1 MDNII
6 QQISEKLTKKILEK
20 AYSGGICDID
30 LLSSSVLEDCKSAA
44 RDILEAIVS
53 DLNIKIRED
62 KPSRKARGLIL
73 KEKNRERSLLTE
85 LGRLDLPRD
94 YYYDKKEEKYD
105 YLLDRVIGL
114 QGYERISAGV
124 MAKLVSMATEVSY
137 AKSAETVTGGQLS
150 RQCVRECILKLG
162 AIEKRPQPYE
172 PKRKVK
178 ELHLFADEDHV
189 HMQREGKTKG
199 KKSRMVPLVTVTE
212 GIEEES
218 KGRNRTINAM
228 HFVDEN
234 FDTKALWKSVEGYIG
249 ASYDIESIEMIYI
262 HADGGKWIA
271 SGLASFS
278 NVTRVMDGFHLEKR
292 LKEVSRNFPG
302 SNLRQRIKEAMEK
315 GDRKK
320 LDMLMQE
327 MYARSQDK
335 KQIEF
340 TTKLGGYL
348 TENFEEIRNRLKS
361 DTVGSCTEG
370 QVSHILSTRFSR
382 NPMGWSEEG
391 LGKLSKQRVYIKNKG
406 KIEASDFKKKE
417 KSGGDSYREYADRI
431 IEEACR
437 GAKDFSIFEK
447 QGPIFDGA
455 SGTQMAIRHMGMN
468 RNILN

>member
-1 MDNII
+1 MNNII

-30 LLSSSVLEDCKSAA
+30 LLSSSILEDCKSAA

-105 YLLDRVIGL
+105 YLLDKVIGL

-124 MAKLVSMATEVSY
+124 RAKLVSMATEVSY

-212 GIEEES
+212 GVEEES

-302 SNLRQRIKEAMEK
+302 SILRQRIKAAMEK

-447 QGPIFDGA
+447 QEPIFDGA

>member
-1 MDNII
+1 MNNII

-30 LLSSSVLEDCKSAA
+30 LLSSSILEDCKSAA

-73 KEKNRERSLLTE
+73 KEKNRERSLFTE
-85 LGRLDLPRD
+85 IGRLNLPRD
-94 YYYDKKEEKYD
+94 YYYDKKEEKYE
-105 YLLDRVIGL
+105 YLLDKVIGL

-124 MAKLVSMATEVSY
+124 RAKLVSMATEVSY

-212 GIEEES
+212 GVEEES
-218 KGRNRTINAM
+218 KGRSRTINAM

-249 ASYDIESIEMIYI
+249 ASYDIESIEKIYI

-292 LKEVSRNFPG
+292 LKEVSRKFPG
-302 SNLRQRIKEAMEK
+302 SNLRQRIKAAIER

-335 KQIEF
+335 KQIES

-406 KIEASDFKKKE
+406 KIEASDFKKKD

>member
-1 MDNII
+1 MNNII

-30 LLSSSVLEDCKSAA
+30 LLSSSILEDCKSAA

-73 KEKNRERSLLTE
+73 KEKNRERSLFTE
-85 LGRLDLPRD
+85 IGRLNLPRD
-94 YYYDKKEEKYD
+94 YYYDKKEEKYE
-105 YLLDRVIGL
+105 YLLDKVIGL

-137 AKSAETVTGGQLS
+137 AKSAETVTGDQVS
-150 RQCVRECILKLG
+150 RQCVRECILKPG

-189 HMQREGKTKG
+189 HMQREGRAKG

-212 GIEEES
+212 GIEKES
-218 KGRNRTINAM
+218 KGRNRTRNAM

-292 LKEVSRNFPG
+292 LKEVSRKFPG
-302 SNLRQRIKEAMEK
+302 SNLRQRIKAAIER

-335 KQIEF
+335 KQIEY
-340 TTKLGGYL
+340 TTKLGRYL

>member
-85 LGRLDLPRD
+85 IGRLNLPRD
-94 YYYDKKEEKYD
+94 YYYDKKEEKYE

-124 MAKLVSMATEVSY
+124 RAKLVSMATEVSY

-189 HMQREGKTKG
+189 HMQREGRAKG

-212 GIEEES
+212 GIEKES
-218 KGRNRTINAM
+218 KGRNRTRNAM

-262 HADGGKWIA
+262 HADGGKWITN
-271 SGLASFS
+271 GLASFS

-292 LKEVSRNFPG
+292 LKEVSRKFPG
-302 SNLRQRIKEAMEK
+302 SNLRQRIKAAIER

-447 QGPIFDGA
+447 QEPIFDGA

>member
-94 YYYDKKEEKYD
+94 YYYDKKEEKYE

-124 MAKLVSMATEVSY
+124 RAKLVSMATEVSY

-212 GIEEES
+212 GVEEES

-249 ASYDIESIEMIYI
+249 ASYDIESIEKIYI
-262 HADGGKWIA
+262 HADGGKWITN
-271 SGLASFS
+271 GLESFS

-292 LKEVSRNFPG
+292 LKEVSRKFPG
-302 SNLRQRIKEAMEK
+302 SNLRQRIKAAIER

-335 KQIEF
+335 KQIEY
-340 TTKLGGYL
+340 TTKLGRYL

>member
-124 MAKLVSMATEVSY
+124 RAKLVSMATEVSY

-162 AIEKRPQPYE
+162 AIEKRPQSYE

-212 GIEEES
+212 GVEEES

-249 ASYDIESIEMIYI
+249 ASYDIESIERIYI

-292 LKEVSRNFPG
+292 LKEVSSKFPG
-302 SNLRQRIKEAMEK
+302 SNLRQRIKAAIEK

-335 KQIEF
+335 KQIEY
-340 TTKLGGYL
+340 TTKLGRYL

-370 QVSHILSTRFSR
+370 QVSHILSNRFSR

-406 KIEASDFKKKE
+406 KIEASDFKKKD

-455 SGTQMAIRHMGMN
+455 SGTQMAIRHMGM
-468 RNILN
+468 RKDILN

>member
-1 MDNII
+1 MNNII

-73 KEKNRERSLLTE
+73 KEKNRERSLFTE
-85 LGRLDLPRD
+85 IGRLNLPRD

-124 MAKLVSMATEVSY
+124 RAKLVSMATEVSY
-137 AKSAETVTGGQLS
+137 AKSAETVTGDQVS

-189 HMQREGKTKG
+189 HMQREGRAKG

-212 GIEEES
+212 GIEKES

-292 LKEVSRNFPG
+292 LKEVSRNF
-302 SNLRQRIKEAMEK
+302 
-315 GDRKK
+315 
-320 LDMLMQE
+320 
-327 MYARSQDK
+327 
-335 KQIEF
+335 
-340 TTKLGGYL
+340 
-348 TENFEEIRNRLKS
+348 
-361 DTVGSCTEG
+361 
-370 QVSHILSTRFSR
+370 
-382 NPMGWSEEG
+382 
-391 LGKLSKQRVYIKNKG
+391 
-406 KIEASDFKKKE
+406 
-417 KSGGDSYREYADRI
+417 
-431 IEEACR
+431 R
-437 GAKDFSIFEK
+437 GAI
-447 QGPIFDGA
+447 
-455 SGTQMAIRHMGMN
+455 
-468 RNILN
+468 

>member
-1 MDNII
+1 MNNII

-124 MAKLVSMATEVSY
+124 RAKLVSMATEVSY

-212 GIEEES
+212 GVEEES

-249 ASYDIESIEMIYI
+249 ASYDIESIERIYI

-302 SNLRQRIKEAMEK
+302 SNLRQRIKAAIEK

-320 LDMLMQE
+320 LDMLLQE

-335 KQIEF
+335 KQIEY
-340 TTKLGGYL
+340 TTKLGRYL

>member
-1 MDNII
+1 MNNII

-124 MAKLVSMATEVSY
+124 RAKLVSMATEVSY

-189 HMQREGKTKG
+189 HMQREGRAKG

-212 GIEEES
+212 GVEEES

-249 ASYDIESIEMIYI
+249 ASYDIESIERIYI
-262 HADGGKWIA
+262 HADGGKWITN
-271 SGLASFS
+271 GLASFS

-292 LKEVSRNFPG
+292 LKEVSRKFPG
-302 SNLRQRIKEAMEK
+302 SNLRQRIKAAMEK

-335 KQIEF
+335 KQIEY

>member
-30 LLSSSVLEDCKSAA
+30 LLSSSILEDCKSAA

-85 LGRLDLPRD
+85 IGRLNLPRD
-94 YYYDKKEEKYD
+94 YYYDKKEEKYE
-105 YLLDRVIGL
+105 YLLDKVIGL
-114 QGYERISAGV
+114 QGYERISSGV
-124 MAKLVSMATEVSY
+124 RAKLVSMATEVSY

-212 GIEEES
+212 GVEEES

-234 FDTKALWKSVEGYIG
+234 FDTRALWKSVEGYIG
-249 ASYDIESIEMIYI
+249 ASYDIESIEKIYI
-262 HADGGKWIA
+262 HADGGKWITN
-271 SGLASFS
+271 GLESFS

-292 LKEVSRNFPG
+292 LKEVSRKFPG
-302 SNLRQRIKEAMEK
+302 SNLRQRIKAAIER

-370 QVSHILSTRFSR
+370 QVSHILSNRFSR

-406 KIEASDFKKKE
+406 KIEASDFKKKD

-447 QGPIFDGA
+447 QEPIFDGA
-455 SGTQMAIRHMGMN
+455 SGTQMAIRHMGM
-468 RNILN
+468 RKDILN

>member
-1 MDNII
+1 MNNII

-85 LGRLDLPRD
+85 IGRLNLPRD
-94 YYYDKKEEKYD
+94 YYYDKKEEKYE
-105 YLLDRVIGL
+105 YLLDKVIGL

-124 MAKLVSMATEVSY
+124 MAKLVSVATEVSY
-137 AKSAETVTGGQLS
+137 AKSAETVTGDQVS

-212 GIEEES
+212 GVEEES

-234 FDTKALWKSVEGYIG
+234 FDTRALWKSVEGYIG
-249 ASYDIESIEMIYI
+249 ASYDIESIEKIYI
-262 HADGGKWIA
+262 HADGGKWITN
-271 SGLASFS
+271 GLESFS

-292 LKEVSRNFPG
+292 LKEVSRKFPG
-302 SNLRQRIKEAMEK
+302 SNLRQRIKAAIER

>member
-1 MDNII
+1 MNNII

-30 LLSSSVLEDCKSAA
+30 LLSSSILEDCKSAA
-44 RDILEAIVS
+44 RDILEEIVS

-73 KEKNRERSLLTE
+73 KEKNRERSLFTE
-85 LGRLDLPRD
+85 IGRLNLPRD

-124 MAKLVSMATEVSY
+124 RAKLVSMATEVSY

-212 GIEEES
+212 GVEEES

-249 ASYDIESIEMIYI
+249 ASYDIESIERIYI
-262 HADGGKWIA
+262 HADGGKWITN
-271 SGLASFS
+271 GLASFS

-292 LKEVSRNFPG
+292 LKEVSRKFPG
-302 SNLRQRIKEAMEK
+302 SNLRQRIKAAIER

-335 KQIEF
+335 KQIEY
-340 TTKLGGYL
+340 TTKLGRYL

-370 QVSHILSTRFSR
+370 QVSHILSNRFSR

-417 KSGGDSYREYADRI
+417 KNGGDSYREYADRI

>member
-85 LGRLDLPRD
+85 IGRLNLPRD

-124 MAKLVSMATEVSY
+124 RAKLVSMATEVSY

-189 HMQREGKTKG
+189 HMQREGRAKG

-212 GIEEES
+212 GVEEES

-249 ASYDIESIEMIYI
+249 ASYDIESIERIYI

-302 SNLRQRIKEAMEK
+302 SNLRQRIKAAIEK

-335 KQIEF
+335 KQIEY
-340 TTKLGGYL
+340 TTKLGRYL

-370 QVSHILSTRFSR
+370 QVSHILSNRFSR

-406 KIEASDFKKKE
+406 KIEASDFKKKD

-447 QGPIFDGA
+447 QEPIFDGA

>member
-1 MDNII
+1 MNNII

-30 LLSSSVLEDCKSAA
+30 LLSSSILEDCKSAA

-85 LGRLDLPRD
+85 LGRLNLPRD

-124 MAKLVSMATEVSY
+124 RAKLVSMATEVSY

-189 HMQREGKTKG
+189 HMQREGRAKG

-212 GIEEES
+212 GVEEES

-249 ASYDIESIEMIYI
+249 ASYDIESIEKIYI
-262 HADGGKWIA
+262 HADGGKWITN
-271 SGLASFS
+271 GLESFS

-292 LKEVSRNFPG
+292 LKEVSRKFPG
-302 SNLRQRIKEAMEK
+302 SNLRQRIKAAIER

-382 NPMGWSEEG
+382 NPIGWSEEG

-447 QGPIFDGA
+447 QKPIFDGA

>member
-1 MDNII
+1 MNNII

-85 LGRLDLPRD
+85 IGRLNLPRD

-124 MAKLVSMATEVSY
+124 RAKLVSMATEVSY
-137 AKSAETVTGGQLS
+137 AKSAETVTDSQVS
-150 RQCVRECILKLG
+150 RQCVREYILKLG
-162 AIEKRPQPYE
+162 AIEKRAQPE
-172 PKRKVK
+172 GAKRKVK

-189 HMQREGKTKG
+189 HMQREGRAKG

-212 GIEEES
+212 GIEKES
-218 KGRNRTINAM
+218 KGRNRTRNAM

-249 ASYDIESIEMIYI
+249 ASYDIESIEKIYI
-262 HADGGKWIA
+262 HADGGKWITN
-271 SGLASFS
+271 GLESFS

-292 LKEVSRNFPG
+292 LTEVSRKFPG
-302 SNLRQRIKEAMEK
+302 SNLRQRIKAAIER

-335 KQIEF
+335 KQIEY
-340 TTKLGGYL
+340 TTKLGRYL

-361 DTVGSCTEG
+361 DAVGSCTEG

-406 KIEASDFKKKE
+406 KIEASDFKKKD

>member
-124 MAKLVSMATEVSY
+124 RAKLVSMATEVSY

-212 GIEEES
+212 GVEEES

-249 ASYDIESIEMIYI
+249 ASYDIESIERIYI

-302 SNLRQRIKEAMEK
+302 SNLRQRIKAAIER

-340 TTKLGGYL
+340 TTKLGRYL

-370 QVSHILSTRFSR
+370 QVSHILSNRFSR

-406 KIEASDFKKKE
+406 KIEASDFKKKD

>member
-124 MAKLVSMATEVSY
+124 RAKLVSMATEVSY
-137 AKSAETVTGGQLS
+137 AKSAETVTGDQVS

-189 HMQREGKTKG
+189 HMQREGRAKG

-212 GIEEES
+212 GIEKES
-218 KGRNRTINAM
+218 KGRNRTRNAM

-249 ASYDIESIEMIYI
+249 ASYDIESIEKIYI
-262 HADGGKWIA
+262 HADGGKWITN
-271 SGLASFS
+271 GLESFS
-278 NVTRVMDGFHLEKR
+278 NVTGHGRIP
-292 LKEVSRNFPG
+292 PG
-302 SNLRQRIKEAMEK
+302 KEAK
-315 GDRKK
+315 GSEQEISGEQSEAEDKSSDRKRRPK
-320 LDMLMQE
+320 KARHAYAGDVCKESGQE
-327 MYARSQDK
+327 
-335 KQIEF
+335 
-340 TTKLGGYL
+340 
-348 TENFEEIRNRLKS
+348 
-361 DTVGSCTEG
+361 
-370 QVSHILSTRFSR
+370 
-382 NPMGWSEEG
+382 
-391 LGKLSKQRVYIKNKG
+391 
-406 KIEASDFKKKE
+406 
-417 KSGGDSYREYADRI
+417 ADRI
-431 IEEACR
+431 YHKAWRISYGKLRGDKEQTEKRYSGKLHRRTGEPYIVNPLQPKSDGMERRRAGEAIQAESLYQEQGKDRGLGFQEER
-437 GAKDFSIFEK
+437 KE
-447 QGPIFDGA
+447 
-455 SGTQMAIRHMGMN
+455 R
-468 RNILN
+468 RR

>member
-1 MDNII
+1 MNNII

-30 LLSSSVLEDCKSAA
+30 LLSSSILEDCKSAA
-44 RDILEAIVS
+44 RDILEEIVS

-73 KEKNRERSLLTE
+73 KEKNRERSLFTE
-85 LGRLDLPRD
+85 IGRLNLPRD
-94 YYYDKKEEKYD
+94 YYYDKKEEKYE
-105 YLLDRVIGL
+105 YLLDKVIGL

-124 MAKLVSMATEVSY
+124 RAKLVSMATEVSY

-189 HMQREGKTKG
+189 HMQREGRAKG

-212 GIEEES
+212 GVEEES
-218 KGRNRTINAM
+218 KGRSRTINAM

-249 ASYDIESIEMIYI
+249 ASYDIESIEKIYI

-292 LKEVSRNFPG
+292 LKEVSRKFPG
-302 SNLRQRIKEAMEK
+302 SNLRQRIKAAIER

-335 KQIEF
+335 KQIEY
-340 TTKLGGYL
+340 TTKLGRYL

>member
-124 MAKLVSMATEVSY
+124 RAKLVSMATEVSY
-137 AKSAETVTGGQLS
+137 AKSAETVTGDQVS

-189 HMQREGKTKG
+189 HMQREGRAKG

-212 GIEEES
+212 GVEEES

-249 ASYDIESIEMIYI
+249 ASYDIESIERIYI
-262 HADGGKWIA
+262 HADGGKWITN
-271 SGLASFS
+271 GLASFS

-292 LKEVSRNFPG
+292 LKEVSRKFPG
-302 SNLRQRIKEAMEK
+302 SNLRQRIKAAMEK

-447 QGPIFDGA
+447 QEPIFDGA

>member
-30 LLSSSVLEDCKSAA
+30 LLSSSILEDCKSAA
-44 RDILEAIVS
+44 RDILEEIVS

-137 AKSAETVTGGQLS
+137 AKSAETVTGDQVS

-212 GIEEES
+212 GVEEES
-218 KGRNRTINAM
+218 KGRSRTINAM

-249 ASYDIESIEMIYI
+249 ASYDIESIERIYI

-302 SNLRQRIKEAMEK
+302 SNLRQRIKAAIEK

-320 LDMLMQE
+320 LDMLLQE

-335 KQIEF
+335 KQIEY
-340 TTKLGGYL
+340 TTKLGRYL

>member
-1 MDNII
+1 MNNII

-20 AYSGGICDID
+20 AYSTEISDID

-53 DLNIKIRED
+53 DLNVQIRED
-62 KPSRKARGLIL
+62 KLSRKEKGLVL
-73 KEKNRERSLLTE
+73 KEKNRDRSLLTE
-85 LGRLDLPRD
+85 LGRLNLPRD
-94 YYYDKKEEKYD
+94 YYYDKKEGKYE
-105 YLLDRVIGL
+105 YVLDNVIGL
-114 QGYERISAGV
+114 QGYERVSAGV

-212 GIEEES
+212 GIEKES
-218 KGRNRTINAM
+218 KGRNRTRNAM

-249 ASYDIESIEMIYI
+249 ASYDIESIEKIYI

-292 LKEVSRNFPG
+292 LKEVSRKFPG
-302 SNLRQRIKEAMEK
+302 SNLRQRIKAAIER

-335 KQIEF
+335 KQIEY

>member
-124 MAKLVSMATEVSY
+124 RAKLVSMATEVSY

-212 GIEEES
+212 GVEEES

-249 ASYDIESIEMIYI
+249 ASYDIESIERIYI
-262 HADGGKWIA
+262 HADGGKWITN
-271 SGLASFS
+271 GLASFS

-302 SNLRQRIKEAMEK
+302 SNLRQRIKAAIEK

-335 KQIEF
+335 KQIEY
-340 TTKLGGYL
+340 TTKLGRYL

-370 QVSHILSTRFSR
+370 QVSHILSNRFSR

-447 QGPIFDGA
+447 QEPIFDGA

>member
-85 LGRLDLPRD
+85 IGRLDLPRD
-94 YYYDKKEEKYD
+94 YYYDKKEEKYE

-124 MAKLVSMATEVSY
+124 MAKLVSVATEVSY

-189 HMQREGKTKG
+189 HMQREGRAKG

-212 GIEEES
+212 GVEEES

-249 ASYDIESIEMIYI
+249 ASYDIESIEKIYI
-262 HADGGKWIA
+262 HADGGKWITN
-271 SGLASFS
+271 GLESFS

-292 LKEVSRNFPG
+292 LKEVSRKFPG
-302 SNLRQRIKEAMEK
+302 SNLRQRIKAAIER

-335 KQIEF
+335 KQIEY

>member
-124 MAKLVSMATEVSY
+124 RAKLVSMATEVSY

-189 HMQREGKTKG
+189 HMQREGRAKG

-212 GIEEES
+212 GVEEES
-218 KGRNRTINAM
+218 KGRNRTRNAM

-249 ASYDIESIEMIYI
+249 ASYDIESIEKIYI
-262 HADGGKWIA
+262 HADGGKWITN
-271 SGLASFS
+271 GLESFS

-292 LKEVSRNFPG
+292 LKEVSRKFPG
-302 SNLRQRIKEAMEK
+302 SNLRQRIKAAIER

-340 TTKLGGYL
+340 TTKLGRYL

-361 DTVGSCTEG
+361 DAVGSCTEG
-370 QVSHILSTRFSR
+370 QVSHILSARFSR

-391 LGKLSKQRVYIKNKG
+391 LGKLSKQRVYIKNNG

>member
-105 YLLDRVIGL
+105 YLLDRGIGL

-124 MAKLVSMATEVSY
+124 RAKLVSMATEVSY

-189 HMQREGKTKG
+189 HMQREGRAKG

-212 GIEEES
+212 GVEEES

-249 ASYDIESIEMIYI
+249 ASYDIESIEKIYI
-262 HADGGKWIA
+262 HADGGKWITN
-271 SGLASFS
+271 GLASFS

-292 LKEVSRNFPG
+292 LKEVSRKFPG
-302 SNLRQRIKEAMEK
+302 SNLRQRIKAAIEK

-431 IEEACR
+431 IEETCR

>member
-62 KPSRKARGLIL
+62 KPLRKARGLIL

-124 MAKLVSMATEVSY
+124 RAKLVSMATEVSY
-137 AKSAETVTGGQLS
+137 AKSAETLTGGQLS

-212 GIEEES
+212 GVEEES

-249 ASYDIESIEMIYI
+249 ASYDIESIERIYI

-302 SNLRQRIKEAMEK
+302 SNLRQRIKVAMEK

-335 KQIEF
+335 KQIEY
-340 TTKLGGYL
+340 TTKLGRYL

>member
-1 MDNII
+1 MNNII

-44 RDILEAIVS
+44 RDILEEIVS

-62 KPSRKARGLIL
+62 KLSRKEKGLVL
-73 KEKNRERSLLTE
+73 KEKNRDRSLLTE
-85 LGRLDLPRD
+85 LGRLNLPRD
-94 YYYDKKEEKYD
+94 YYYDKKEEKYE
-105 YLLDRVIGL
+105 YLLDKVIGL

-124 MAKLVSMATEVSY
+124 MAKLVSVATEVSY

-189 HMQREGKTKG
+189 HMQREGRAKG

-212 GIEEES
+212 GVEEES

-249 ASYDIESIEMIYI
+249 ASYDIESIEKIYI
-262 HADGGKWIA
+262 HADGGKWITN
-271 SGLASFS
+271 GLESFS

-292 LKEVSRNFPG
+292 LKEVSRKFPG
-302 SNLRQRIKEAMEK
+302 SNLRQRIKAAIER

>member
-1 MDNII
+1 MNNII

-73 KEKNRERSLLTE
+73 KEKNRERSLFTE
-85 LGRLDLPRD
+85 IGRLNLPRD
-94 YYYDKKEEKYD
+94 YYYDKKEGKYE
-105 YLLDRVIGL
+105 YVLDNVIGL
-114 QGYERISAGV
+114 QGYERVSAGV

-189 HMQREGKTKG
+189 HMQREGRAKG

-212 GIEEES
+212 GIEKES
-218 KGRNRTINAM
+218 KGRNRTRNAM

-249 ASYDIESIEMIYI
+249 ASYDIESIEKIYI

-292 LKEVSRNFPG
+292 LKEVSRKFPG
-302 SNLRQRIKEAMEK
+302 SNLRQRIKAAIER

>member
-1 MDNII
+1 MNNII
-6 QQISEKLTKKILEK
+6 QQISEKLTQKILEK

-85 LGRLDLPRD
+85 IGRLNLPRD
-94 YYYDKKEEKYD
+94 YYYDKKEEKYE
-105 YLLDRVIGL
+105 YLLDKVIGL

-124 MAKLVSMATEVSY
+124 MAKLVSVATEVSY
-137 AKSAETVTGGQLS
+137 AKSAETVTGDQVS

-212 GIEEES
+212 GVEEES

-234 FDTKALWKSVEGYIG
+234 FDTRALWKSVEGYIG
-249 ASYDIESIEMIYI
+249 ASYDIESIEKIYI
-262 HADGGKWIA
+262 HADGGKWITN
-271 SGLASFS
+271 GLESFS

-292 LKEVSRNFPG
+292 LKEVSRKFPG
-302 SNLRQRIKEAMEK
+302 SNLRQRIKAAIER

>member
-1 MDNII
+1 MNNII

-30 LLSSSVLEDCKSAA
+30 LLSSSILEDCKSAA
-44 RDILEAIVS
+44 RDILEEIVS

-73 KEKNRERSLLTE
+73 KEKNRERSLFTE
-85 LGRLDLPRD
+85 IGRLNLPRD
-94 YYYDKKEEKYD
+94 YYYDKKEEKYE
-105 YLLDRVIGL
+105 YLLDKVIGL

-124 MAKLVSMATEVSY
+124 RAKLVSMATEVSY

-189 HMQREGKTKG
+189 HMQREGRAKG

-212 GIEEES
+212 GVEEES
-218 KGRNRTINAM
+218 KGRSRTINAM

-249 ASYDIESIEMIYI
+249 ASYDIESIEKIYI
-262 HADGGKWIA
+262 HADGGKWITN
-271 SGLASFS
+271 GLASFS

-292 LKEVSRNFPG
+292 LKEVSRKFPG
-302 SNLRQRIKEAMEK
+302 SNLRQRIKAAIER

>member
-124 MAKLVSMATEVSY
+124 RAKLVSMATEVSY

-212 GIEEES
+212 GVEEES

-249 ASYDIESIEMIYI
+249 ASYDIESIERIYI

-302 SNLRQRIKEAMEK
+302 SNLRQRIKAAIEK

-320 LDMLMQE
+320 LDMLLQE

-335 KQIEF
+335 KQIEY
-340 TTKLGGYL
+340 TTKLGRYL

-370 QVSHILSTRFSR
+370 QVSHILSNRFSR

-406 KIEASDFKKKE
+406 KIEASDFKKKD

-447 QGPIFDGA
+447 QEPIFDGA

>member
-1 MDNII
+1 MNNII

-124 MAKLVSMATEVSY
+124 RAKLVSMATEVSY

-212 GIEEES
+212 GIEKES
-218 KGRNRTINAM
+218 KGRNRTRNAM

-249 ASYDIESIEMIYI
+249 ASYDIESIEKIYI

-292 LKEVSRNFPG
+292 LKEVSRKFPG
-302 SNLRQRIKEAMEK
+302 SNLSQRIKAAMEK

-320 LDMLMQE
+320 LDMLLQE

-340 TTKLGGYL
+340 TTKLGRYL

>member
-30 LLSSSVLEDCKSAA
+30 LLSSSILEDCKSAA
-44 RDILEAIVS
+44 RDILEEIVS

-73 KEKNRERSLLTE
+73 KEKNRERSLFTE
-85 LGRLDLPRD
+85 IGRLNLPRD
-94 YYYDKKEEKYD
+94 YYYDKKEEKYE
-105 YLLDRVIGL
+105 YLLDKVIGL

-124 MAKLVSMATEVSY
+124 RAKLVSMATEVSY

-189 HMQREGKTKG
+189 HMQREGRAKG

-212 GIEEES
+212 GVEEES

-249 ASYDIESIEMIYI
+249 ASYDIESIEKIYI

-292 LKEVSRNFPG
+292 LKEVSRKFPG
-302 SNLRQRIKEAMEK
+302 SNLRQRIKAAIER

>member
-1 MDNII
+1 MNNII

-85 LGRLDLPRD
+85 IGRLNLPRD
-94 YYYDKKEEKYD
+94 YYYDKKEEKYE
-105 YLLDRVIGL
+105 YLLDKVIGL

-124 MAKLVSMATEVSY
+124 RAKLVSVATEVSY

-189 HMQREGKTKG
+189 HMQREGRAKG

-212 GIEEES
+212 GIEKES
-218 KGRNRTINAM
+218 KGRNRTRNAM

-249 ASYDIESIEMIYI
+249 ASYDIESIERIYI

-292 LKEVSRNFPG
+292 LKEVSRKFPG
-302 SNLRQRIKEAMEK
+302 SNLRQRIKAAIER

-320 LDMLMQE
+320 LDMLLQE

-335 KQIEF
+335 KQIEY
-340 TTKLGGYL
+340 TTKLGRYL

-370 QVSHILSTRFSR
+370 QVSHILSNRFSR

-406 KIEASDFKKKE
+406 KIEASDFKKKD

-447 QGPIFDGA
+447 QEPIFDGA

>member
-30 LLSSSVLEDCKSAA
+30 LLSSSILEDCKSAA

-62 KPSRKARGLIL
+62 KSSRKARGLIL

-85 LGRLDLPRD
+85 IGRLNLPRD

-124 MAKLVSMATEVSY
+124 RAKLVSMATEVSY

-189 HMQREGKTKG
+189 HMQREGRAKG

-212 GIEEES
+212 GVEEES

-249 ASYDIESIEMIYI
+249 ASYDIESIEKIYI
-262 HADGGKWIA
+262 HADGGKWITN
-271 SGLASFS
+271 GLESFS

-292 LKEVSRNFPG
+292 LKEVSRKFPG
-302 SNLRQRIKEAMEK
+302 SNLRQRIKAAIER

-406 KIEASDFKKKE
+406 KIEASDFKKEE

>member
-1 MDNII
+1 MNNII

-212 GIEEES
+212 GVEEER

-249 ASYDIESIEMIYI
+249 ASYDIESIEKIYI
-262 HADGGKWIA
+262 HADGGKWITN
-271 SGLASFS
+271 GLESFS

-302 SNLRQRIKEAMEK
+302 SNLRQRIKAAIEK

-320 LDMLMQE
+320 LDMLLQE

-335 KQIEF
+335 KQIEY

-370 QVSHILSTRFSR
+370 QVSHILSNRFSR

>member
-124 MAKLVSMATEVSY
+124 RAKLVSMATEVSY

-212 GIEEES
+212 GVEEES

-249 ASYDIESIEMIYI
+249 GSYDIESIERIYI

-302 SNLRQRIKEAMEK
+302 SNLRQRIKAAMEK

-320 LDMLMQE
+320 LDMLLQE

-335 KQIEF
+335 KQIEY
-340 TTKLGGYL
+340 TTKLGRYL

-370 QVSHILSTRFSR
+370 QVSHILSNRFSR

-406 KIEASDFKKKE
+406 KIEASDFKKKD

-447 QGPIFDGA
+447 QEPIFDGA
-455 SGTQMAIRHMGMN
+455 SGTQMAIRHMGM
-468 RNILN
+468 RKDILN